1 MTGMWI
7 WLENTDLAMWVG
19 LSLWAYPS
27 LLALHIV
34 GLAVVV
40 GIFSMRDL
48 RLLGLTRGLLP
59 IDFILPV
66 RFALAGFVLNAI
78 SGFLLF
84 TSQAS
89 VFVNSTSFLVKISCI
104 TLGMLLAWR
113 IQVRLS
119 ARMDQDR
126 VTHTTR
132 LLAFVSLLCWASAI
146 VAGRLIAYLG

>member
-1 MTGMWI
+1 MFI

-40 GIFSMRDL
+40 GIFAMRDL
-48 RLLGLTRGLLP
+48 SLLGVARGVLP
-59 IDFILPV
+59 AQFVIPV
-66 RFALAGFVLNAI
+66 RLAFAGFVLNAI

-89 VFVNSTSFLVKISCI
+89 IFAASTAFQVKISCI
-104 TLGMLLAWR
+104 VIGMLLAWR
-113 IQVRLS
+113 IQRRLS
-119 ARMDQDR
+119 ASGGEGEDAT
-126 VTHTTR
+126 VASTYWLAAASLACW
-132 LLAFVSLLCWASAI
+132 LLAIS
-146 VAGRLIAYLG
+146 AGRLIAYLG